1 MSDILRQNTA
11 FLSNFLD
18 FYITMSGMSLIA
30 DQQNILRVVY
40 EGEGQRWT
48 SEVARV
54 SGLETAD
61 ANGRHKNWYVY
72 NILDGFRDQRLV
84 NSDKQGEHP
93 GAKQL
98 WTCTDKGIQA
108 LITLRDK

>member
-30 DQQNILRVVY
+30 DQQNILRVVC
-40 EGEGQRWT
+40 EGEGLRYT
-48 SEVARV
+48 NEIAKI

-61 ANGRHKNWYVY
+61 ANGGNRNWYVY
-72 NILDGFRDQRLV
+72 SILRDFERRGLV
-84 NSDKQGEHP
+84 TSVKQGNHRS
-93 GAKQL
+93 AKRL
-98 WTCTDKGIQA
+98 WTCTNKGIQVLFKIA
-108 LITLRDK
+108 A